1 MKVSRRAGGFLAVLV
16 GLTLVAAACSSKDN
30 NAGSSGSA
38 GGSGGAP
45 ITGAGSTFAQPMYQ
59 TWGQSFLS
67 VQPNTKLNYQGI
79 GSGGGIQQF
88 TAKTVEFGATDVP
101 LQDEDIAAL
110 PSKNYIEFPT
120 CLGAVVFAYNLPS
133 VTAPLQLDGST
144 IADIFL
150 GKITKWN
157 DPAIAG
163 QNSGVTLPDT
173 DIKVVHRADE
183 SGTTAVWTGWLSDES
198 ATWKSQVGA
207 DKAVEW
213 PVGTGG
219 NGNDGVAALISQSEG
234 AVGYLSYD
242 FAVTANLGIAS
253 IKASDGSYVA
263 PSIDSISKAGGGL
276 AFPITPTTN
285 ILNSSTTG
293 AYPIA
298 STTYVLIYTEQTDQA
313 TAQALVDFW
322 TWALTTGQSQTTS
335 INYAPLPSDFATSA
349 LNEVKKITVNG
360 TPVTPSAGV
369 TGG

>member
-1 MKVSRRAGGFLAVLV
+1 MKVSRRAGGILVVLAV
-16 GLTLVAAACSSKDN
+16 LTLVAAACSNNDDN
-30 NAGSSGSA
+30 SGASGSA

-59 TWGQSFLS
+59 TWGQGFLS

-79 GSGGGIQQF
+79 GSGGGIEQF
-88 TAKTVEFGATDVP
+88 TAKTVDFGATDVP
-101 LQDEDIAAL
+101 LQDDEIAAL

-120 CLGAVVFAYNLPS
+120 CLGAVVFAYNLPD
-133 VTAPLQLDGST
+133 VTTPLKLDGST

-173 DIKVVHRADE
+173 DITVVHRADE

-213 PVGTGG
+213 PVGNAG

-234 AVGYLSYD
+234 AAGYLSYD
-242 FAVTANLGIAS
+242 FAVTAKLGIAS
-253 IKASDGSYVA
+253 IKAPDGQYVA

-276 AFPITPTTN
+276 TFPITPTTN
-285 ILNSSTTG
+285 ILNSSTSG

-298 STTYVLIYTEQTDQA
+298 STTYVLMYTEESDQA

-322 TWALTTGQSQTTS
+322 TWALSTGQSSTTQ
-335 INYAPLPSDFATSA
+335 INYAPLPAEVASAA
-349 LNEVKKITVNG
+349 LNEVKKVTVNG
-360 TPVTPSAGV
+360 TAITPT

>member
-1 MKVSRRAGGFLAVLV
+1 MNVTRPARVLV
-16 GLTLVAAACSSKDN
+16 AGVLGLALITAACSKSSN
-30 NAGSSGSA
+30 PSSSGGSS
-38 GGSGGAP
+38 GAP

-59 TWGQSFLS
+59 TWGQSFLQ
-67 VQPNTKLNYQGI
+67 VEPNTKLNYQGI

-101 LQDEDIAAL
+101 LQDADIAAL
-110 PSKNYIEFPT
+110 PSKEYIEFPT
-120 CLGAVVFAYNLPS
+120 CLGAVVFAYNLPDL
-133 VTAPLQLDGST
+133 TAPLKLDGST

-150 GKITKWN
+150 GKVTKWN
-157 DPAIAG
+157 DPEIAA
-163 QNSGVTLPDT
+163 QNAGVTLPDI
-173 DIKVVHRADE
+173 DIKVAHRADE

-198 ATWKSQVGA
+198 PTWSTQVGA

-219 NGNDGVAALISQSEG
+219 NGNDGVATLISQSVG
-234 AVGYLSYD
+234 TAGYLSYD
-242 FAVTANLGIAS
+242 FAVSAKLGIAD

-285 ILNSSTTG
+285 ILNSTTTG

-298 STTYVLIYTEQTDQA
+298 STTYVLIYTQQTDGP

-322 TWALTTGQSQTTS
+322 TWALTKGQAATTQ
-335 INYAPLPSDFATSA
+335 INYAPLPSAFAASA
-349 LNEVKKITVNG
+349 LNEVKKITLNG
-360 TPVTPSAGV
+360 TPVTPASSITAG
-369 TGG
+369 

>member
-1 MKVSRRAGGFLAVLV
+1 MKVSRRASGILAILA
-16 GLTLVAAACSSKDN
+16 GLTLVAAACSNNDN
-30 NAGSSGSA
+30 TGSSGSA

-79 GSGGGIQQF
+79 GSGGGIEQF
-88 TAKTVEFGATDVP
+88 TAKTVDFGATDVP
-101 LQDEDIAAL
+101 LQDDEISAL
-110 PSKNYIEFPT
+110 PSPNYIEFPT
-120 CLGAVVFAYNLPS
+120 CLGAAVLAYNLPS
-133 VTAPLQLDGST
+133 VTTPLKLDGTT

-157 DPAIAG
+157 DQAIAS
-163 QNSGVTLPDT
+163 QNSGVSLPDT

-198 ATWKSQVGA
+198 PTWKSQVGA

-242 FAVTANLGIAS
+242 FAVTAKLGIAS
-253 IKASDGSYVA
+253 VKASDGQYVA

-276 AFPITPTTN
+276 KFPITPTTN
-285 ILNSSTTG
+285 ILNSDTPG

-298 STTYVLIYTEQTDQA
+298 STTYVLIYTDQTNQG
-313 TAQALVDFW
+313 TAQALSDFW
-322 TWALTTGQSQTTS
+322 TWALSTGQSATTQ
-335 INYAPLPSDFATSA
+335 INYAPLPSEVATSA

-360 TPVTPSAGV
+360 TAVTPT